1 MGILTAL
8 KVKNAKAGDKLADGD
23 GLRLDVDK
31 SGNASWVFRF
41 KSPVTGKERFM
52 GLGPIRD
59 VGLAEAREAT
69 GAARAL
75 VRNNVD
81 PIEHRIS
88 QRAKARAEATGSIT
102 FEAYAKQY
110 IAGKEAGWKNE
121 KHRQQW
127 SNSLRDYAYPI
138 MGQVAVPDVDTEAV
152 LKVLRPVWNVKK
164 ESARRVRG
172 RIEAI
177 LNAAKAEGLRTG
189 ENPALWRGHLDQVLA
204 RRRKSDVKHHP
215 ALPYEEMPEFWQSL
229 ATDTSSAA
237 RMLRWIILT
246 ACRFNEAYEMDTTRE
261 VKSELWTIPAGRMKG
276 EREHKVP
283 LTDLALVQLPFRPVS
298 DVTLS
303 NCIARHTNTT
313 ATTHGM
319 RSTFRDWAGEC
330 TSFPREIVEMAL
342 AHAPSPAAI
351 APSAVD
357 DRSKRRSAC
366 WSHPISRPTAR
377 PASERGATRNSTR
390 PCAMGAAATASD
402 STQRCRS
409 PISRG

>member
-164 ESARRVRG
+164 ESAQRVRG

-177 LNAAKAEGLRTG
+177 LNAAKAEGSEPVRT
-189 ENPALWRGHLDQVLA
+189 
-204 RRRKSDVKHHP
+204 RRFGAVTLTRCLLG
-215 ALPYEEMPEFWQSL
+215 A
-229 ATDTSSAA
+229 ANRTSS
-237 RMLRWIILT
+237 
-246 ACRFNEAYEMDTTRE
+246 
-261 VKSELWTIPAGRMKG
+261 TIPRCPMK
-276 EREHKVP
+276 
-283 LTDLALVQLPFRPVS
+283 
-298 DVTLS
+298 
-303 NCIARHTNTT
+303 
-313 ATTHGM
+313 
-319 RSTFRDWAGEC
+319 
-330 TSFPREIVEMAL
+330 
-342 AHAPSPAAI
+342 
-351 APSAVD
+351 
-357 DRSKRRSAC
+357 
-366 WSHPISRPTAR
+366 
-377 PASERGATRNSTR
+377 
-390 PCAMGAAATASD
+390 
-402 STQRCRS
+402 RCRS
-409 PISRG
+409 SGNRWPPTRVARRACCDGSY

>member
-1 MGILTAL
+1 MGILTAVR
-8 KVKNAKAGDKLADGD
+8 VKHAKPGEKLADGD

-31 SGNASWVFRF
+31 NGNASWVFRF

-52 GLGPIRD
+52 GLGPLRD
-59 VGLAEAREAT
+59 VGLAEAREAAS
-69 GAARAL
+69 AARAL
-75 VRNNVD
+75 VRNHVD

-88 QRAKARAEATGSIT
+88 ERAKAKAAATGTLT

-110 IAGKEAGWKNE
+110 IAGKEVGWKNE

-127 SNSLRDYAYPI
+127 SNSLRDYAHPI
-138 MGQVAVPDVDTEAV
+138 IGQLAVSDIDTEAV
-152 LKVLRPVWNVKK
+152 LKVLRPIWNVKK
-164 ESARRVRG
+164 ETARRVRG

-215 ALPYEEMPEFWQSL
+215 ALPYEEMPQFWRSL
-229 ATDTSSAA
+229 ASDTSEAA

-246 ACRFNEAYEMDTTRE
+246 ACRFNESADMDPAAE
-261 VKSELWTIPAGRMKG
+261 VKGELWTIPAIRMKA

-283 LTDLALVQLPFRPVS
+283 LTNLALAQLPFRPVS

-319 RSTFRDWAGEC
+319 RSTFRDWAGDC
-330 TSFPREIVEMAL
+330 TSFPREIAEMAL
-342 AHAPSPAAI
+342 AHA
-351 APSAVD
+351 VD
-357 DRSKRRSAC
+357 DETEAAYRRSTALAKRRDLMTTWAAYC
-366 WSHPISRPTAR
+366 N
-377 PASERGATRNSTR
+377 GA
-390 PCAMGAAATASD
+390 
-402 STQRCRS
+402 
-409 PISRG
+409 

>member
-1 MGILTAL
+1 MGILTAVR
-8 KVKNAKAGDKLADGD
+8 VKHAKPGDKLADGD

-31 SGNASWVFRF
+31 NGNASWVFRF

-59 VGLAEAREAT
+59 VGLAEAREAA

-75 VRNNVD
+75 VRSNTD

-88 QRAKARAEATGSIT
+88 ERAKAKAAATGTLT

-110 IAGKEAGWKNE
+110 IAGKEVGWKNE

-127 SNSLRDYAYPI
+127 SNSLRDYAHPI
-138 MGQVAVPDVDTEAV
+138 IGQIAVPDVDTESV
-152 LKVLRPVWNVKK
+152 LKVLRPIWNVKK
-164 ESARRVRG
+164 ETARRVRG

-215 ALPYEEMPEFWQSL
+215 ALPYEEMPEFWKSL
-229 ATDTSSAA
+229 AGDTSDAA

-246 ACRFNEAYEMDTTRE
+246 ACRFSEAADMDPAAE
-261 VKSELWTIPAGRMKG
+261 VKGELWTIPANRMKG
-276 EREHKVP
+276 ERPHKVP
-283 LTDLALVQLPFRPVS
+283 LTRQALGQLPFRPVS

-319 RSTFRDWAGEC
+319 RSTFRDWAGDC
-330 TSFPREIVEMAL
+330 TSFPREIAEMAL
-342 AHAPSPAAI
+342 AHA
-351 APSAVD
+351 VD
-357 DRSKRRSAC
+357 DETEAAYRRSTALVKRRELMEAWADYC
-366 WSHPISRPTAR
+366 G
-377 PASERGATRNSTR
+377 GANIR
-390 PCAMGAAATASD
+390 
-402 STQRCRS
+402 
-409 PISRG
+409 